1 VAAEGT
7 VDGCITASDFVNG
20 TLVVGYSYR
29 KDAKESWLHF
39 VGIGDLD
46 SWFVKKQPYAFKP
59 ALETAACSIRLNET
73 VDCLAIGSPNGRCN
87 VIGVKQ
93 MSHGERQW

>member
-1 VAAEGT
+1 VAAVGT
-7 VDGCITASDFVNG
+7 VDGCITATDFVNG

-46 SWFVKKQPYAFKP
+46 LWFVKKQPYAFKP
-59 ALETAACSIRLNET
+59 ALDTAACSIRLNET
-73 VDCLAIGSPNGRCN
+73 VDCVAIGSPNGRCN
-87 VIGVKQ
+87 VIGVKK
-93 MSHGERQW
+93 MSHKERKW